1 MAQNLVAV
9 RIWAETSNV
18 RDMSE
23 WNPRDPEALTTRYDL
38 ADWSVDDRADVA
50 AALADAEI
58 AHSWD
63 GSELLV
69 SQDTEQ
75 LVDAILDEIEDE
87 LDNRDGDDDDDHD
100 DDGEDNITEYELD
113 EWSEA
118 ERKQLCDMLDNLDI
132 GYRWDGTMLLV
143 PVGVEAIVDSCLD
156 SIDSRGVTFVDDDN

>member
-1 MAQNLVAV
+1 
-9 RIWAETSNV
+9 
-18 RDMSE
+18 MSE
-23 WNPRDPEALTTRYDL
+23 WNPKDTEALTTRYDL

-50 AALADAEI
+50 AALADAEV

-69 SQDTEQ
+69 AQDTEQ
-75 LVDAILDEIEDE
+75 VVDAILDEIEDE
-87 LDNRDGDDDDDHD
+87 LDNLEDGDDDDSS
-100 DDGEDNITEYELD
+100 EDNITEYELD
-113 EWSEA
+113 EWSEG

-143 PVGVEAIVDSCLD
+143 PIGVEAIVDSCLD

>member
-1 MAQNLVAV
+1 
-9 RIWAETSNV
+9 
-18 RDMSE
+18 MSE
-23 WNPRDPEALTTRYDL
+23 WNPKDPEALTTRYDL

-75 LVDAILDEIEDE
+75 VVDAILDEIEDE
-87 LDNRDGDDDDDHD
+87 LDNLEDGDDDDSGD
-100 DDGEDNITEYELD
+100 DNITEYELD
-113 EWSEA
+113 EWSEG

-132 GYRWDGTMLLV
+132 GYRWDGTLLLV
-143 PVGVEAIVDSCLD
+143 PIGVEAVVDSCLD
-156 SIDSRGVTFVDDDN
+156 SIDSRGVTFIDGNN

>member
-1 MAQNLVAV
+1 
-9 RIWAETSNV
+9 
-18 RDMSE
+18 MSE
-23 WNPRDPEALTTRYDL
+23 WNPKDPEALTTRYDL

-75 LVDAILDEIEDE
+75 VVDAILDEIEDE
-87 LDNRDGDDDDDHD
+87 LDNLDDGDDDDS
-100 DDGEDNITEYELD
+100 GEDNITEYELD
-113 EWSEA
+113 EWSEG

-143 PVGVEAIVDSCLD
+143 PIGVEAVVDSCLD
-156 SIDSRGVTFVDDDN
+156 SIDSRGVTFVDDNN

>member
-1 MAQNLVAV
+1 
-9 RIWAETSNV
+9 
-18 RDMSE
+18 MSD
-23 WNPRDPEALTTRYDL
+23 WNPKDPEALTTRYDL
-38 ADWSVDDRADVA
+38 SDWSVDDRADVA

-75 LVDAILDEIEDE
+75 VVDAILDEIEDE
-87 LDNRDGDDDDDHD
+87 IDNLEDGDDEHGD
-100 DDGEDNITEYELD
+100 DNITEYELD
-113 EWSEA
+113 EWSEG

-143 PVGVEAIVDSCLD
+143 PIGVEAVVDSCLD
-156 SIDSRGVTFVDDDN
+156 SIDSRGVTFVDDNN

>member
-1 MAQNLVAV
+1 
-9 RIWAETSNV
+9 
-18 RDMSE
+18 MSD
-23 WNPRDPEALTTRYDL
+23 WNPKDPEALTTRYDL
-38 ADWSVDDRADVA
+38 SDWSVDDRADVA

-75 LVDAILDEIEDE
+75 VVDVILDEIEDE
-87 LDNRDGDDDDDHD
+87 LDNLEDDDDNDS
-100 DDGEDNITEYELD
+100 GEDNITEYELD
-113 EWSEA
+113 EWSEG

-143 PVGVEAIVDSCLD
+143 PIGVEAVVDSCLD
-156 SIDSRGVTFVDDDN
+156 SIDSRGVTFVDDNN

>member
-1 MAQNLVAV
+1 
-9 RIWAETSNV
+9 
-18 RDMSE
+18 MSD
-23 WNPRDPEALTTRYDL
+23 WNPKDPEALTTRYDL

-75 LVDAILDEIEDE
+75 VVDAILDEIEDE
-87 LDNRDGDDDDDHD
+87 LDNLDDGDDDDS
-100 DDGEDNITEYELD
+100 GEDNITEYELD
-113 EWSEA
+113 EWSEG

-143 PVGVEAIVDSCLD
+143 PIGVEAIVDSCLD
-156 SIDSRGVTFVDDDN
+156 SIDSRGVTFVDDNN

>member
-1 MAQNLVAV
+1 
-9 RIWAETSNV
+9 
-18 RDMSE
+18 MSD
-23 WNPRDPEALTTRYDL
+23 WNPKDPEALTTRYDL
-38 ADWSVDDRADVA
+38 SDWSVDDRADVA

-75 LVDAILDEIEDE
+75 VVDSILDEIEDE
-87 LDNRDGDDDDDHD
+87 LDNLDDGDDDDS
-100 DDGEDNITEYELD
+100 GEDNITEYELD
-113 EWSEA
+113 EWSEG

-143 PVGVEAIVDSCLD
+143 PIGVEAVVDSCLD
-156 SIDSRGVTFVDDDN
+156 SIDSRGVTFVDDNN

>member
-1 MAQNLVAV
+1 
-9 RIWAETSNV
+9 
-18 RDMSE
+18 MSD
-23 WNPRDPEALTTRYDL
+23 WNPKDPEALTTRYDL

-75 LVDAILDEIEDE
+75 VVDAILDEIEDE
-87 LDNRDGDDDDDHD
+87 LDNLDDGDDDDS
-100 DDGEDNITEYELD
+100 GEDNITEYELD
-113 EWSEA
+113 EWSEG

-143 PVGVEAIVDSCLD
+143 PIVVEAVVDSCLD
-156 SIDSRGVTFVDDDN
+156 SIDSRGVTFVDDNN

>member
-1 MAQNLVAV
+1 
-9 RIWAETSNV
+9 
-18 RDMSE
+18 MSE
-23 WNPRDPEALTTRYDL
+23 WNPKDSEALTTRYDL

-50 AALADAEI
+50 AALADAEV

-69 SQDTEQ
+69 AQDTEQ
-75 LVDAILDEIEDE
+75 VVDAILDEIEDE
-87 LDNRDGDDDDDHD
+87 LDNLEDGDDDDSS
-100 DDGEDNITEYELD
+100 EDNITEYELD
-113 EWSEA
+113 EWSEG

-143 PVGVEAIVDSCLD
+143 PIGVEAIVDSCLD

>member
-1 MAQNLVAV
+1 
-9 RIWAETSNV
+9 
-18 RDMSE
+18 MSD
-23 WNPRDPEALTTRYDL
+23 WNPKDPEALTTRYDL

-75 LVDAILDEIEDE
+75 VVDAILDEIEDE
-87 LDNRDGDDDDDHD
+87 LDNLEDGDDDS
-100 DDGEDNITEYELD
+100 GEDNITEYELD
-113 EWSEA
+113 EWSEG

-143 PVGVEAIVDSCLD
+143 PIGVEAVVDSCLD
-156 SIDSRGVTFVDDDN
+156 SIDSRGVTFVDDNN

>member
-1 MAQNLVAV
+1 
-9 RIWAETSNV
+9 
-18 RDMSE
+18 MSD
-23 WNPRDPEALTTRYDL
+23 WNPKDPEALTTRYDL
-38 ADWSVDDRADVA
+38 SDWSVDDRADVA

-75 LVDAILDEIEDE
+75 VVDSILDEIEDE
-87 LDNRDGDDDDDHD
+87 LDNLDDGDDESGD
-100 DDGEDNITEYELD
+100 DNITEYELD
-113 EWSEA
+113 EWSEG

-143 PVGVEAIVDSCLD
+143 PIGVEAVVDSCLD
-156 SIDSRGVTFVDDDN
+156 SIDSRGVTFVDDNN

>member
-1 MAQNLVAV
+1 
-9 RIWAETSNV
+9 
-18 RDMSE
+18 MSE
-23 WNPRDPEALTTRYDL
+23 WNPKDPEALTTRYDL

-50 AALADAEI
+50 AALADAEV

-69 SQDTEQ
+69 AQDTEQ
-75 LVDAILDEIEDE
+75 VVDAILDEIEDE
-87 LDNRDGDDDDDHD
+87 LDNLEDGDDDDSS
-100 DDGEDNITEYELD
+100 EDNITEYELD
-113 EWSEA
+113 EWSEG

-143 PVGVEAIVDSCLD
+143 PIGVEAIVDSCLD

>member
-1 MAQNLVAV
+1 
-9 RIWAETSNV
+9 
-18 RDMSE
+18 MSD
-23 WNPRDPEALTTRYDL
+23 WNPKDPEALTTRYDL

-75 LVDAILDEIEDE
+75 VVDAILDEIEDE
-87 LDNRDGDDDDDHD
+87 LDNLDDGDDDDS
-100 DDGEDNITEYELD
+100 GEDNITEYELD
-113 EWSEA
+113 EWSEV

-143 PVGVEAIVDSCLD
+143 PIGVEAVVDSCLD
-156 SIDSRGVTFVDDDN
+156 SIDSRGVTFVDDNN

>member
-1 MAQNLVAV
+1 
-9 RIWAETSNV
+9 
-18 RDMSE
+18 MSE
-23 WNPRDPEALTTRYDL
+23 WNPKDPEALTTRYDL

-75 LVDAILDEIEDE
+75 VVDAILDEIEDE
-87 LDNRDGDDDDDHD
+87 LDNL
-100 DDGEDNITEYELD
+100 DDGEDEDSGDDNITEYELD
-113 EWSEA
+113 EWSEG

-143 PVGVEAIVDSCLD
+143 PIGVEAVVDSCLD
-156 SIDSRGVTFVDDDN
+156 SIDSRGVTFIDDNN

>member
-1 MAQNLVAV
+1 
-9 RIWAETSNV
+9 
-18 RDMSE
+18 MSD
-23 WNPRDPEALTTRYDL
+23 WNPKDPEALTTRYDL
-38 ADWSVDDRADVA
+38 SDWSVDDRADVA

-75 LVDAILDEIEDE
+75 VVDAILDEIEDE
-87 LDNRDGDDDDDHD
+87 LDNLEDGDDEHGD
-100 DDGEDNITEYELD
+100 DNITEYELD
-113 EWSEA
+113 EWSEG

-143 PVGVEAIVDSCLD
+143 PIGVEAVVDSCLD
-156 SIDSRGVTFVDDDN
+156 SIDSRGVTFVDDNN

>member
-1 MAQNLVAV
+1 
-9 RIWAETSNV
+9 
-18 RDMSE
+18 MSD
-23 WNPRDPEALTTRYDL
+23 WNPKDPEALTTRYDL
-38 ADWSVDDRADVA
+38 SDWSVDDRADVA

-75 LVDAILDEIEDE
+75 VVDAILDEIEDE
-87 LDNRDGDDDDDHD
+87 LDNLEDDDDDD
-100 DDGEDNITEYELD
+100 SGEDNITEYELD
-113 EWSEA
+113 EWSEG

-143 PVGVEAIVDSCLD
+143 PIGVEAVVDSCLD
-156 SIDSRGVTFVDDDN
+156 SIDSRGVTFVDDNN

>member
-1 MAQNLVAV
+1 
-9 RIWAETSNV
+9 
-18 RDMSE
+18 MSD
-23 WNPRDPEALTTRYDL
+23 WNPKDPEALTTRYDL

-75 LVDAILDEIEDE
+75 VVDAILDEIEDE
-87 LDNRDGDDDDDHD
+87 LDNLEDDDDDD
-100 DDGEDNITEYELD
+100 SGEGNITEYELD
-113 EWSEA
+113 EWSEG

-143 PVGVEAIVDSCLD
+143 PIGVEAVVDSCLD
-156 SIDSRGVTFVDDDN
+156 SIDSRGVTFVDDNN

>member
-1 MAQNLVAV
+1 
-9 RIWAETSNV
+9 
-18 RDMSE
+18 MSD
-23 WNPRDPEALTTRYDL
+23 WNPKDPEALTTRYDL
-38 ADWSVDDRADVA
+38 SDWSVDDRADVA

-75 LVDAILDEIEDE
+75 VVDAILDEIEDE
-87 LDNRDGDDDDDHD
+87 LDNLEDGDDEQGD
-100 DDGEDNITEYELD
+100 DNITEYELD
-113 EWSEA
+113 EWSEG

-143 PVGVEAIVDSCLD
+143 PIGVEAVVDSCLD
-156 SIDSRGVTFVDDDN
+156 SIDSRGVTFVDDNN